1 MREQEYQA
9 LRSFIALERCAEH
22 SNAGRLARAMEA
34 ELTPRQKELAR
45 MYYLDQMLMQDIA
58 DELGISVSSVS
69 RTIKRGRARLR
80 RYLRYGG
87 AALLSSIDE

>member
-1 MREQEYQA
+1 ME
-9 LRSFIALERCAEH
+9 LCDER
-22 SNAGRLARAMEA
+22 SNAGKLARAMES
-34 ELTPRQKELAR
+34 ELTPRQMELAR

-58 DELGISVSSVS
+58 DAQGITVSSVS

-87 AALLSSIDE
+87 AALLTSIEE